1 MAIPSTSSKSSLQE
15 DSNKYFLPLATVT
28 LLFFA
33 WGFITSMNDVLIPK
47 LKLAFD
53 LTYFQSMLIQ
63 FCFFFAY
70 FITSAIYYLLS
81 VSRGDP
87 ILKMGYKNAIVI
99 GLLIAAVGSLLFYP
113 AASLH
118 SYPLFLVALFI
129 LASGITI
136 LQIGANPYV
145 TLLGKSETASGRLN
159 LTQAFNSLGTTI
171 APLIGGNLILG
182 TAASQLEGAH
192 AIKLPYLVTTILL
205 LLMAVVIKMARLPRV
220 IHDEEKEGLISSGSL
235 IKKYRQLK
243 YGVVAI
249 FMYVGGEVSIG
260 SLIVNF
266 LADTNI
272 VGISESQAAKFLSLY
287 WSGAMIGRFFGAI
300 FLSDTARKIKLGL
313 ILSVLI
319 GAFYYSGWIADFSP
333 EVVQYFWMLILLNL
347 GAFFVGTNM
356 PHRTLTVFSLFVV
369 LSLLIGS
376 LTSSDLAM
384 WSVIGI
390 GLFNSIMFPT
400 IFSLAVRDLHRDTSQ
415 GASLLIMAIVGGAI
429 IPLIQGWVA
438 DVTNVQYSYLVP
450 LICYV
455 YLTFYGIN
463 GYKEMDG

>member
-1 MAIPSTSSKSSLQE
+1 MVIPPTSSKSSLQE
-15 DSNKYFLPLATVT
+15 NSNKYLLPLATVT
-28 LLFFA
+28 LLFFS

-47 LKLAFD
+47 LKSAFD

-70 FITSAIYYLLS
+70 FIISAIYYLLS

-87 ILKMGYKNAIVI
+87 ILKMGYKNMIII
-99 GLLIAAVGSLLFYP
+99 GLLITAVGSLLFYP
-113 AASLH
+113 AASMHL
-118 SYPLFLVALFI
+118 YPLFLGALFI

-145 TLLGKSETASGRLN
+145 TFLGKLETASGRLN

-171 APLIGGNLILG
+171 APLIGGNLILNM
-182 TAASQLEGAH
+182 AAGQLEGVH
-192 AIKLPYLVTTILL
+192 VVKLPYLVTTVLL
-205 LLMAVVIKMARLPRV
+205 VLMAVVIKVASLPRV
-220 IHDEEKEGLISSGSL
+220 IHDEEKDGSISSGRL
-235 IKKYRQLK
+235 ITKYRQLK

-272 VGISESQAAKFLSLY
+272 AGISESQAAKFLSLY

-313 ILSVLI
+313 ISSVLI
-319 GAFYYSGWIADFSP
+319 GAFYYSGWVADFSP
-333 EVVQYFWMLILLNL
+333 EVVRYFWMLILLNL
-347 GAFFVGTNM
+347 GAFFVGANV
-356 PHRTLTVFSLFVV
+356 PHRTLTVFSVFVV
-369 LSLLIGS
+369 VSLLVGS
-376 LTSSDLAM
+376 LASLALAM
-384 WSVIGI
+384 WAIVGI

-400 IFSLAVRDLHRDTSQ
+400 IFSLAVRDLYRDTSQ
-415 GASLLIMAIVGGAI
+415 GAALLIMAIVGGAI

-438 DVTNVQYSYLVP
+438 DLTNVQHSYLVP
-450 LICYV
+450 VICYV
-455 YLTFYGIN
+455 YLVFYGIS
-463 GYKEMDG
+463 GYK